1 MAVTL
6 TARLYGQIYNKR
18 PLVYIIGG
26 LLILVPGGMGV
37 RGMSDVWS
45 GNMQSG
51 LEFTFRMVLIGVC
64 LATGVFL
71 ALLPR
76 KSWIRAFLKHKKD
89 K

>member
-1 MAVTL
+1 
-6 TARLYGQIYNKR
+6 
-18 PLVYIIGG
+18 
-26 LLILVPGGMGV
+26 MGV

-89 K
+89 TFSKTNSLLKKITKKSRFSFYNPPNSVKECDV